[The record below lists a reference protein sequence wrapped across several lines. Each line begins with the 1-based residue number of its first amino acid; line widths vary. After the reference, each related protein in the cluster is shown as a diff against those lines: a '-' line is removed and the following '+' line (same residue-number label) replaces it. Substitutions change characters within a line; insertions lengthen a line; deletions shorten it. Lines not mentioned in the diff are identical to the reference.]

1 MIKLTNRKL
10 IISGSTIEAY
20 FYNEK
25 SVSYNFEIPES
36 SRQKSK
42 IIVVDDESKLKKIE
56 SRRRSMQRAGSHL
69 RRLIN
74 CNVWRW
80 FKENGRAYLPT
91 FVTFTFKEDVRD
103 IKTANIIFSR
113 FIRHLNYWVFDT
125 KKSFLKYTV
134 VTEFQD
140 KNRHVIHYHVVFY
153 NLKFVWNDTLGE
165 IWEQGGTHI
174 QKIGKVD
181 NVGAYVSKYMSKNF
195 EDERLD
201 GHKRYFSSRGLLH
214 PVVVR
219 DQKLA
224 EKIIHQIPEKYIA
237 RKKDF
242 VSVYHGNVTYIQFKL
257 SREQNLSDILPSL
270 PILLP

>member
-20 FYNEK
+20 FYNENP
-25 SVSYNFEIPES
+25 VSYDFEIPEAS
-36 SRQKSK
+36 KQKER
-42 IIVVDDESKLKKIE
+42 IIVVDDESKQKKIE
-56 SRRRSMQRAGSHL
+56 SRRRSMQRAGSNL

-74 CNVWRW
+74 TNVWRW
-80 FKENGRAYLPT
+80 YKENGRPYLPT

-103 IKTANIIFSR
+103 IKYANDIFSD
-113 FIRHLNYWVFDT
+113 FIRRLNYWVFDT

-153 NLKFVWNDTLGE
+153 NLKFTWNDTLGE

-174 QKIGKVD
+174 QKINHVD

-201 GHKRYFSSRGLLH
+201 GHKRYFSSRGLLQ
-214 PVVVR
+214 PIVVR
-219 DQKLA
+219 DQRLA
-224 EKIIHQIPEKYIA
+224 EKIIHTIPEKYIA
-237 RKKDF
+237 CKKDF
-242 VSVYHGNVTYIQFKL
+242 VSVYHGSVTYIQFKV
-257 SREQNLSDILPSL
+257 NDGKDLSDILSYL
-270 PILLP
+270 P